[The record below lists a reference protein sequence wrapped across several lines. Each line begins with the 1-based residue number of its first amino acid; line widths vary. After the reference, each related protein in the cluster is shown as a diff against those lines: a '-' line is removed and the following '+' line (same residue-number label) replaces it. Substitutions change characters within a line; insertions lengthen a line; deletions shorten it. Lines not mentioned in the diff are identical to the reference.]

1 MTRGGSVDGVEWAE
15 FLKGHTNRA
24 RQVSTG
30 KRRLTAVLCQ
40 KGENGV
46 SEKQRV
52 LESASHAVVPE
63 RQSPQLDGRL
73 EDKPTTVV
81 SEFRGIP
88 IYEQCQQIRQF
99 IQ

>member
-1 MTRGGSVDGVEWAE
+1 M
-15 FLKGHTNRA
+15 
-24 RQVSTG
+24 
-30 KRRLTAVLCQ
+30 
-40 KGENGV
+40 

>member
-1 MTRGGSVDGVEWAE
+1 MDGVEWAE

-30 KRRLTAVLCQ
+30 KRRLTAVL
-40 KGENGV
+40 ENGV